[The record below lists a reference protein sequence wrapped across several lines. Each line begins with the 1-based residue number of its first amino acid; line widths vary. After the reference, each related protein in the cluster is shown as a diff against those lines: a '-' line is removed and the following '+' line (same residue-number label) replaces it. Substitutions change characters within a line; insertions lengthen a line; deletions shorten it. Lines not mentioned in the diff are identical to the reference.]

1 MARVLI
7 PITHGSEELEAV
19 TLIDL
24 LRRADFQVVVAGL
37 EPGTVTCSRGVILK
51 PDVLLDE
58 VLDDP
63 FDLMVLPGGLPG
75 ANRLDADPR
84 IHALLHRLHDEG
96 RLVGAICAAPKVL
109 GNAGL
114 LKGRNATGHPSVV
127 KTLDLP
133 DTRFKEQSVVVD
145 GNIATSQGPGTA
157 MEFALTLIELLAGAD
172 KRREVE
178 GPLCR
183 SD

>member
-1 MARVLI
+1 MARILI
-7 PITHGSEELEAV
+7 PIAHGSEELEAV

-37 EPGTVTCSRGVILK
+37 EPGPVTCSRGVVIK

-63 FDLMVLPGGLPG
+63 FDLVVLPGGLPG
-75 ANRLDADPR
+75 ANRFDADPR
-84 IHALLHRLHDEG
+84 MHALLRRMQYEG
-96 RLVGAICAAPKVL
+96 RFIGAICAAPKVL
-109 GNAGL
+109 GSAGL
-114 LKGRNATGHPSVV
+114 LKGRTATGHPSVV
-127 KTLDLP
+127 NALDLP
-133 DTRFKEQSVVVD
+133 ETRFTGQAVEVD

-157 MEFALTLIELLAGAD
+157 MDFALALIELLAGTD

-183 SD
+183 P

>member
-1 MARVLI
+1 MARILI
-7 PITHGSEELEAV
+7 PIAHGSEELEAV

-37 EPGTVTCSRGVILK
+37 EPGPVTCSRGVVLK

-63 FDLMVLPGGLPG
+63 FDLVVLPGGLAG

-84 IHALLHRLHDEG
+84 IHALLHSMQEEG
-96 RLVGAICAAPKVL
+96 RFIGAICAAPKVL
-109 GNAGL
+109 GSAGL
-114 LKGRNATGHPSVV
+114 LKGRTATGHPAVV

-133 DTRFKEQSVVVD
+133 ETRFTGQPVEVD

-157 MEFALTLIELLAGAD
+157 MDFALTLIELLAGTD

-183 SD
+183 P